1 MNPANNIFRLLE
13 RLGYL
18 VPTDPETVVIFEEKY
33 KNEIK
38 NARPADYENP
48 LEVLKR
54 GYIQK
59 VKLDDRDESTSY
71 GIAAREGNHIDSE
84 VKRKMLEDRKN
95 AKRKK

>member
-1 MNPANNIFRLLE
+1 MNPTNNILKLLE

-18 VPTDPETVVIFEEKY
+18 IPTDPESVAIFEEKY
-33 KNEIK
+33 KEEIK
-38 NARPADYENP
+38 NAKPADYDNP

-54 GYIQK
+54 GVIEK
-59 VKLDDRDESTSY
+59 IKLDIGDNTIGY
-71 GIAAREGNHIDSE
+71 GLAAREGKHIDSE